1 METFEVLLLLVA
13 GLLILA
19 GIAGSVLPVLPG
31 PPIAY
36 AGLLITHLFTPVSFS
51 VVSLVIYGIFTLLI
65 VSVDYWIPAYWVK
78 KTGGTKWGSYGSI
91 AGMLAGIWFFP
102 PLGML
107 VGTFLGAVVGELM
120 AGQDNDAA
128 LKSGIATFFGFLAG
142 TLLKVAFCLV
152 MLIHFVIAL
161 F

>member
-1 METFEVLLLLVA
+1 METIDVILLVTS
-13 GLLILA
+13 GLLILS
-19 GIAGSVLPVLPG
+19 GIVGSVLPALPG

-36 AGLLITHLFTPVSFS
+36 AGLLITHFFTPVSFS
-51 VVSLVIYGIFTLLI
+51 ILSLVIYGIFTIII
-65 VSVDYWIPAYWVK
+65 VAVDYWIPAYWVK

-91 AGMLAGIWFFP
+91 IGMLVGILFFP

-107 VGTFLGAVVGELM
+107 IGTFLGAVIGELM
-120 AGQDNDAA
+120 AGKDNDAA

-142 TLLKVAFCLV
+142 AFLKVVFCLV
-152 MLIHFVIAL
+152 MLVHFVIVL

>member
-51 VVSLVIYGIFTLLI
+51 VISLVIYGIFTLLI
-65 VSVDYWIPAYWVK
+65 VAVDYWIPAYWVK

>member
-1 METFEVLLLLVA
+1 METIEVLLLVVSA
-13 GLLILA
+13 LLIIA
-19 GIAGSVLPVLPG
+19 GITGSVLPVLPG

-51 VVSLVIYGIFTLLI
+51 VLALVIYGIFTVLI
-65 VSVDYWIPAYWVK
+65 VAVDYWIPSYWVK

-91 AGMLAGIWFFP
+91 IGMLAGIWFFP

-107 VGTFLGAVVGELM
+107 LGTFLGAVVGELM
-120 AGQDNDAA
+120 AGRDNDAA

>member
-1 METFEVLLLLVA
+1 METVEVLLLVVS

-19 GIAGSVLPVLPG
+19 GITGSVLPVLPG

-51 VVSLVIYGIFTLLI
+51 ILSLVIYGIFTVII
-65 VSVDYWIPAYWVK
+65 VAVDYWIPAYWVK
-78 KTGGTKWGSYGSI
+78 KTGGTKWGSNGSI
-91 AGMLAGIWFFP
+91 IGMLVGIWFFP

-107 VGTFLGAVVGELM
+107 IGTFLGAVIGELI